1 MSHPAVELGCTD
13 GMTCPPAGKDKGSHL
28 HTVHRFHKSK
38 SYLYFSSV
46 NRFKFHR
53 HRFDLAGM
61 IRILISA
68 NGFLCFPW
76 STFFCPWL
84 LCFFLGDWLFSL
96 VWDGT
101 CITHCPLPSPAWCC
115 PCRPYFLGDWSLW
128 HSRVPEG
135 KVLLLGVLI
144 ALLLLVVLV
153 PLILVWYPRSMAA
166 SRAREKQMTL
176 YLPVQFVAG
185 SAVWGQLGAASIWV
199 CVLNYLKVHSWLF
212 FFFMFKASLLTLLV
226 MKCAL
231 EFLVSDLSSS
241 WSWVPHGCPQL
252 PTAAFVPWA
261 HL

>member
-1 MSHPAVELGCTD
+1 
-13 GMTCPPAGKDKGSHL
+13 
-28 HTVHRFHKSK
+28 
-38 SYLYFSSV
+38 
-46 NRFKFHR
+46 
-53 HRFDLAGM
+53 M